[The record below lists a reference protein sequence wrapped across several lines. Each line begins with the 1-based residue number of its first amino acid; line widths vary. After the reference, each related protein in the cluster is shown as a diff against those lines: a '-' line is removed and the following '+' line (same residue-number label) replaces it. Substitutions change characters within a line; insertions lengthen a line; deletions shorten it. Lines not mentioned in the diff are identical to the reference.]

1 MSRVQAG
8 PPYLGSMGLPK
19 AGVPSGG
26 WGEQWERRRWGCLGS
41 VQASQNQHRQ
51 FLPFGPQVPGATR
64 EEARETVATLSPP
77 VFLWSIQV
85 VQPTRGE

>member
-8 PPYLGSMGLPK
+8 HHVLPQDRS
-19 AGVPSGG
+19 PQWG
-26 WGEQWERRRWGCLGS
+26 WGEQWARRSWGCLGS
-41 VQASQNQHRQ
+41 VQVSQSQPWQ
-51 FLPFGPQVPGATR
+51 LLPFGAWVPGATR

-85 VQPTRGE
+85 IQPTWGK